1 MKYGPKNTVIYHASA
16 IGIVLET
23 KKMKQSY
30 YMDHTDDINCI
41 DVSDNL
47 VATGQ
52 VGEIPIISIW
62 DCTTME
68 SVIVLKGDLT

>member
-1 MKYGPKNTVIYHASA
+1 
-16 IGIVLET
+16 
-23 KKMKQSY
+23 MKQTY

-68 SVIVLKGDLT
+68 SVIVLKGDLTKGIGQIAISPSG